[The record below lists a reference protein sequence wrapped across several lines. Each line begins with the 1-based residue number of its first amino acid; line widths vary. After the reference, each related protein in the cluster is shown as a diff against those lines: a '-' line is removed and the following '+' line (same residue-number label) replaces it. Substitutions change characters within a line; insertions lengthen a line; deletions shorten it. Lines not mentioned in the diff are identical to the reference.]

1 MRGQRVTGAAEFRER
16 AGPLLEADE
25 LRHSIPLGVLVQI
38 ERGGRYAEHYLWLV
52 EDRGRPVACG
62 MMTPP
67 FHLLVAGQGG
77 EALDELVAA
86 VRGDGVA
93 VPGVTGFG
101 PETEEFAARWASA
114 SGATVSPVM
123 SMRMYA
129 TSEVA
134 TVPEA
139 EGAMRVA
146 GEADRALLSG
156 WAQAFALETGLRE
169 GPAEIARSVEGR
181 VGADPGIVIWEAAG
195 VPVTLAGATV
205 SSPGIAR
212 VGPVYTPPEQR
223 RRGYGAAVTAACT
236 ADGLARGAERM
247 VLFTDLANPTSN
259 SIYQRIGYRPVSDR
273 RTIRF
278 KPSTKPQGV

>member
-25 LRHSIPLGVLVQI
+25 LRHSIPLGVLARI
-38 ERGGRYAEHYLWLV
+38 ERGGRYAAHHLWLV
-52 EDRGRPVACG
+52 EDCGRVVACG

-77 EALDELVAA
+77 EALDELVAT

-114 SGATVSPVM
+114 SGATISPVM

-134 TVPEA
+134 SVPEA
-139 EGAMRVA
+139 EGGMRVA

-156 WAQAFALETGLRE
+156 WAHAFALETGLRE

-212 VGPVYTPPEQR
+212 VGPVYTPPEHR
-223 RRGYGAAVTAACT
+223 RRGYATSLVAAWTRE
-236 ADGLARGAERM
+236 LLRRGMRRCA
-247 VLFTDLANPTSN
+247 LFTDLANPTSN
-259 SIYQRIGYRPVSDR
+259 SIYQAVGYRPVADAAQ
-273 RTIRF
+273 IDF
-278 KPSTKPQGV
+278 L

>member
-1 MRGQRVTGAAEFRER
+1 VRGQRVTGTAEFRER

-25 LRHSIPLGVLVQI
+25 LRHSIPLGVLAQI
-38 ERGGRYAEHYLWLV
+38 ERGGRYAEHHLWLV
-52 EDRGRPVACG
+52 EDRGRAVACG

-67 FHLLVAGQGG
+67 FHLLVAGRGG
-77 EALDELVAA
+77 EAFDELVAT

-93 VPGVTGFG
+93 VPGVTGFVT
-101 PETEEFAARWASA
+101 EAEEFAARWASA
-114 SGATVSPVM
+114 SGATISPVM

-129 TSEVA
+129 TSEVVA
-134 TVPEA
+134 VPEA

-146 GEADRALLSG
+146 DEADRALLSG
-156 WAQAFALETGLRE
+156 WAHAFALETGLRE

-212 VGPVYTPPEQR
+212 VGPVYTPPEHR
-223 RRGYGAAVTAACT
+223 RRGYATSLVAAWTT
-236 ADGLARGAERM
+236 ELLRRGMRRCA
-247 VLFTDLANPTSN
+247 LFTDLANPTSN
-259 SIYQRIGYRPVSDR
+259 SIYQAVGYRPVADAAQ
-273 RTIRF
+273 IDF
-278 KPSTKPQGV
+278 L